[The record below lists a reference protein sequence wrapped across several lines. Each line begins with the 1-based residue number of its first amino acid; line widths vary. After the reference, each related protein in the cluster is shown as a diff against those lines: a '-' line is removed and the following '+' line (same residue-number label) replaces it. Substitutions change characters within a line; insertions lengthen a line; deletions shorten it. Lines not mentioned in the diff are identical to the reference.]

1 MNNLIE
7 QEPSS
12 PQFLDDREEGH
23 TVIREQPP
31 RRQET
36 WGSILWEFLQTIVIT
51 FIIFLAIRQVAVNYR
66 IEGSSMYPTLHNG
79 QLVFVDRISYRLHSP
94 ERGDIII
101 FDYPLDPKVRFVK
114 RVIGLPGDTVSVHNG
129 HVLINGKPLVEPYI
143 NGPMNRDMGPVK
155 VRAGQLFVM
164 GDNRNHSNDSRSW
177 GPLDEK
183 YIIGRAFL
191 TYWPPSR
198 AGIIH
203 HWKYNSQ

>member
-1 MNNLIE
+1 MNDFIE
-7 QEPSS
+7 QEQSS
-12 PQFLDDREEGH
+12 PFTDDENE
-23 TVIREQPP
+23 TNDTTMAEQPP
-31 RRQET
+31 RQQST
-36 WGSILWEFLQTIVIT
+36 LASIFWEFLQTVIIT
-51 FIIFLAIRQVAVNYR
+51 LIIFVAIRQVAVNYR

-79 QLVFVDRISYRLHSP
+79 QLVFVDRVSYRLHP
-94 ERGDIII
+94 PQRGDIII

-114 RVIGLPGDTVSVHNG
+114 RVIGLPGDTISVRDG

-198 AGIIH
+198 MGIIH
-203 HWKYNSQ
+203 HWKYTQK